1 MLCPTQT
8 KIYMRQGQLETSLL
22 QYPYILQK
30 VKKCEDVS
38 REAGDQGH
46 RQDVSPRQVHPAQ
59 LSGSFTK
66 TMSNGIVAN
75 TSSTWEIKSN
85 PLLPGS
91 KRSAV
96 EREGRPSSDR
106 ATPAQDSSCFKV
118 RPQLSMSE
126 ARAPI
131 NCISRERMR
140 EESAPLYQT
149 RHHHEEEPRMS
160 TGNPASRL
168 QRQTEEPSAI
178 GMALRSIYRYTGCFF
193 LLVCPKK

>member
-46 RQDVSPRQVHPAQ
+46 QQDVPPRQVHPAQ

-126 ARAPI
+126 ARAL
-131 NCISRERMR
+131 E
-140 EESAPLYQT
+140 
-149 RHHHEEEPRMS
+149 
-160 TGNPASRL
+160 L
-168 QRQTEEPSAI
+168 QLVA
-178 GMALRSIYRYTGCFF
+178 F
-193 LLVCPKK
+193 LGKG